1 MPAVISKNTN
11 YAAGLGGSI
20 VGNDSGNIVVQNAPG
35 VAAAK
40 LTDGT
45 QQSATTLACDSG
57 VGVTAGYPGNFIP
70 ATYQKV
76 VSATITNLALTS
88 NVVTITAANTFAAG
102 DLVTLAGLTHTAA
115 LNGKILTVLAG
126 GLSGSSFT
134 ANLTNADIVS
144 AAETGTATAPQTQTS
159 VQTAAAGYSLA
170 PEHE

>member
-1 MPAVISKNTN
+1 
-11 YAAGLGGSI
+11 
-20 VGNDSGNIVVQNAPG
+20 
-35 VAAAK
+35 
-40 LTDGT
+40 
-45 QQSATTLACDSG
+45 
-57 VGVTAGYPGNFIP
+57 VTAGYPGNFIP

-134 ANLTNADIVS
+134 ANLTHADIVS